1 MLALAFTCYC
11 LVKQYLWT
19 RQNRYINAANPR
31 SERSSQNVSS
41 PNESTPFTKCFGS
54 RNKPPRSLSLSDGGE
69 VEFSNIL
76 AAASNSPNQNFSTF
90 VNQTFSLVDLGTP
103 NMQRVTNAAVS
114 LSPPTSPLLS
124 IDPILL
130 IEALPPFQSEIVP
143 RSGDE
148 YEAGL
153 FLQRLQIVRHC
164 QQLLELE
171 AINNLRSLNEQLLV
185 AVDNPNSIKSNSS
198 IKL

>member
-1 MLALAFTCYC
+1 
-11 LVKQYLWT
+11 
-19 RQNRYINAANPR
+19 
-31 SERSSQNVSS
+31 
-41 PNESTPFTKCFGS
+41 
-54 RNKPPRSLSLSDGGE
+54 
-69 VEFSNIL
+69 
-76 AAASNSPNQNFSTF
+76 
-90 VNQTFSLVDLGTP
+90 
-103 NMQRVTNAAVS
+103 MQRVTNAAVS
-114 LSPPTSPLLS
+114 PSPPTSPLLS

-185 AVDNPNSIKSNSS
+185 TVDNPNSIKSNSS